1 MTNYNKTEYA
11 VGAVRVSTLK
21 QRMTGDSPEDQKSQ
35 IELHVKKVAPV
46 YQSEIII
53 DKWFTFTESGNGE
66 FDAQPVLKALEYCK
80 TSNRKIKY
88 FFIKSIDR
96 FTRGGSAVYSL
107 LIMQLAK
114 YGIQV
119 VDCYGVISSQKI
131 NTLQNLGIEYDWSL
145 FSPSYMNELLTA
157 ERGKDEVR
165 DILTRMI
172 GAEVRYV
179 RMGYAVRTPVYGLE
193 NIKVD
198 TIEHGKRV
206 ILQAKGDEAVH
217 VRRMFEGRIQGS
229 LTDKEIVHQ
238 VNELGFCSRITKKHD
253 KLDKGKIIGNRGGN
267 KLTVKQFQQFI
278 QKPIY
283 AGVNI
288 EKWTEGKP
296 VKCQRFN
303 GIVTIDEFNQA
314 NRGKVFIEM
323 NGEVIIIHR
332 NKPEKWRLT
341 KRRENPDFAYKQFV
355 LCPRCQNP
363 LLGSSPRS
371 KSGKHI
377 AYYHCARNHKY
388 WSENRTEFDK
398 TIEAF
403 CSEVKFTRSF
413 RNKFREI
420 MLEEWEKRRDNARDD
435 SVMIGKQVIQLKQ
448 EQQAIADKIKFI
460 ESPVAL
466 KYMESDLERLEL
478 EVGKLQDQRNK
489 KEKEEVDIQTLINYC
504 LYFMEHLKELLLEGT
519 NPLKDAAMFGLI
531 FDTIPTYEDLV
542 NRTPR
547 LAPVFELN
555 RDYESSKSL
564 SVTPQRVELC
574 LLG

>member
-35 IELHVKKVAPV
+35 IELHVKTVAPA

-53 DKWFTFTESGNGE
+53 DKWFVFTESGSGD

-96 FTRGGSAVYSL
+96 FTRGGSAVYGL

-131 NTLQNLGIEYDWSL
+131 NTLQSLGIEYDWSL

-193 NIKVD
+193 NVKVD
-198 TIEHGKRV
+198 TMEHGKRV
-206 ILQAKGDEAVH
+206 VLQAKGDEAVH

-229 LTDKEIVHQ
+229 LTDKEIVQQ
-238 VNELGFCSRITKKHD
+238 VNELGFRSRITKKHD
-253 KLDKGKIIGNRGGN
+253 KLDKGKIIGTRGGN

-296 VKCQRFN
+296 VKCQRFS

-314 NRGKVFIEM
+314 NRGKIFIEVI
-323 NGEVIIIHR
+323 GEVITIHR

-341 KRRENPDFAYKQFV
+341 KRRDNPDFAYKQYV

-363 LLGSSPRS
+363 LLGSAPRS

-403 CSEVKFTRSF
+403 CSEVKFTKSF

-460 ESPVAL
+460 ESSVAL

-478 EVGKLQDQRNK
+478 EVGKLQDQRNR

-555 RDYESSKSL
+555 RDYESTKSV
-564 SVTPQRVELC
+564 SVSHQGLEP
-574 LLG
+574 